1 VSGKVL
7 FTPAD
12 LVHGEDEEDEQ
23 KEEEERTRRC
33 YIYID
38 IYIHTHTQKEEE
50 EQQTQRKFERDQTR
64 AAYLGAERSGA
75 APSFLKMK

>member
-12 LVHGEDEEDEQ
+12 LVHGEDEDDEQ

-33 YIYID
+33 YIYI
-38 IYIHTHTQKEEE
+38 YIHIHTQTQKEEE
-50 EQQTQRKFERDQTR
+50 EEETQRKFERDQTR
-64 AAYLGAERSGA
+64 ALTSEPNGA
-75 APSFLKMK
+75 APHPLFSK